1 MKNFVASLTAAAMVG
16 GLLIAG
22 SGMAHAAPQAPVVQ
36 ASTVSVSGDGQGDG
50 GPGVLFVDPRQEY
63 NISNCY
69 FDKSKSGQE
78 RAKYCKALEARDMT
92 ETAKNCLVRA
102 GIGSAAALIV
112 GKVNKKV
119 AREIAVNTV
128 AGGVTGCL
136 SALVK

>member
-1 MKNFVASLTAAAMVG
+1 MKNVAARLTAAAMVG
-16 GLLIAG
+16 GLLLAG
-22 SGMAHAAPQAPVVQ
+22 SGVAGATPQPTGGQVTAVVHA
-36 ASTVSVSGDGQGDG
+36 GDD
-50 GPGVLFVDPRQEY
+50 PATWELFVDPRQEH
-63 NISNCY
+63 NVANCY
-69 FDKSKSGQE
+69 FDKTKSGKE
-78 RAKYCKALEARDMT
+78 RAKYCKALEGSDMT
-92 ETAKNCLVRA
+92 QVAKDCLVRA

>member
-1 MKNFVASLTAAAMVG
+1 MKNVVTSLTAAAMVG

-22 SGMAHAAPQAPVVQ
+22 SGMAHAAPQLPAAQ
-36 ASTVSVSGDGQGDG
+36 AATVSLSGGDHGDG
-50 GPGVLFVDPRQEY
+50 GPGELFVDPRQEY
-63 NISNCY
+63 NVSNCY

-78 RAKYCKALEARDMT
+78 RAKYCKALEGSDMT

-112 GKVNKKV
+112 GKVNKKI